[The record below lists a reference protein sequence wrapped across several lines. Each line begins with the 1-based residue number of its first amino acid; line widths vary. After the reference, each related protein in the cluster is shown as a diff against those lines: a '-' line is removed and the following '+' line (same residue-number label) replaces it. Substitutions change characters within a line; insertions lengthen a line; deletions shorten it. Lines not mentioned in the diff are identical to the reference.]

1 MCIRDRLYSANPVF
15 DPQARPLRVVKRI
28 TPEIEKM
35 AGTVN
40 SLVGTGGM
48 LSKIKAARMVTSRG
62 GASIIGPGREPD
74 ILTRIF
80 AGEELGTFF
89 LPEPQKMPGR
99 KHWIAYT
106 LRPKGFLV
114 LDDGAC
120 RAIIGG
126 GKSLLPSGII
136 EVRGKFGVGE
146 PVHCLDRAGL
156 VLAAGLVSY
165 TSAAVGRIK
174 GVKTSVIADILG
186 YKDADEVIHRD
197 NLVILSSD
205 PQKWAATHKNE
216 Q

>member
-1 MCIRDRLYSANPVF
+1 M
-15 DPQARPLRVVKRI
+15 
-28 TPEIEKM
+28 
-35 AGTVN
+35 
-40 SLVGTGGM
+40 
-48 LSKIKAARMVTSRG
+48 
-62 GASIIGPGREPD
+62 
-74 ILTRIF
+74 TRIF